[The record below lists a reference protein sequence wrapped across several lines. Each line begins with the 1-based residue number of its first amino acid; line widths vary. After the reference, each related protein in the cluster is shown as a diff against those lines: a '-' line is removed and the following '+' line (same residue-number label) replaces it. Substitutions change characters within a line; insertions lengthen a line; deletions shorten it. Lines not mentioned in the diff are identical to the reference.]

1 MNIASFLIDPY
12 KGDKKRHAEVWQKI
26 MVNRDCWFEM
36 EGDRY
41 EFQVTFT
48 CDTTDDDKINM
59 DPSVE
64 IEWSRFVFHLP
75 EDRIRSMLEFS
86 DDLYQKWE
94 AAREEEMQQ

>member
-1 MNIASFLIDPY
+1 
-12 KGDKKRHAEVWQKI
+12 